1 MICREVHHPCLNREG
16 MKRSFYPAIVMVAL
30 LLFPMI
36 GSLSSPPKFTVV
48 DDSTSQF
55 TQLGWTSEI
64 PIQMEPSWVELPW
77 WERTSLDSNQ
87 NSIHDSLEDQAGLV
101 WVGLSYSRVISSQDI
116 SSIISMGI
124 EPQLEIPAVNA
135 VLLGA
140 IESSH
145 LTNLSNLDGVVMVEE
160 YGTLRFYGDIQTPAV
175 KASSSDVYPDG
186 AWNLSVSGA
195 GINIALTDTGVDSE
209 HPGLVGKHVAGYDA
223 VCFVHSDPTC
233 ILAGGR
239 QTDGSF
245 DPDDGNQHGT
255 ACMGMAAATGID
267 SDGSQSEFY
276 GSAPNSTLVDVRIGT
291 DVGAG
296 PFENYLLEQEFYESA
311 MNGIQWIIDNKDTA
325 WPGANES
332 LSGIDI
338 ISLSWGITSHE
349 GGGSDGEDMHSR
361 ILNEATLAGVTVSV
375 AAGNDG
381 PDNEGLSGM
390 GSSSLSITV
399 GATDDQNTVDRT
411 DDTVAGYSSRGPRQ
425 DNGDGNPINEL
436 KPDISAPGSNIIQA
450 EGCVTSGGCNNNI
463 PGQDASDNTY
473 TGRGSG
479 TSYATPAV
487 TGVIALVM
495 EANPE
500 LNPLQIREVLKQTAE
515 RRGEPTQPDVDPYWN
530 RDFGWGMVD
539 ARAAVELAFHLVD
552 TNQSENIDWT
562 VQNHLLNV
570 SQEGD
575 LTVILGHSWGIEGSI
590 DRVEYRINEG
600 AWSETTYEVSP
611 SELDAL
617 TPFNWTLA
625 LDQSALSFGE
635 NLVEIRAVSSSGN
648 SLPVIVSIDG
658 TGASSSATGI
668 SAYLSSI
675 AVVLFFAI
683 ASGSVIFLNK
693 KDEENEVLEAEII
706 PNLPLDLHSLTVAQ
720 LKEICI
726 AEGLSRSGTK
736 SELID
741 RLQSQPKSR

>member
-1 MICREVHHPCLNREG
+1 
-16 MKRSFYPAIVMVAL
+16 MVVL
-30 LLFPMI
+30 LLFPMV
-36 GSLSSPPKFTVV
+36 GSLSCPPKYLSV
-48 DDSTSQF
+48 DGSYVQF
-55 TQLGWTSEI
+55 TKSEWTSEI
-64 PIQMEPSWVELPW
+64 PIQMEPDWVELPW
-77 WERTSLDSNQ
+77 WERTSLDSNR
-87 NSIHDSLEDQAGLV
+87 NSIHDSLESKTGVV
-101 WVGLSYSRVISSQDI
+101 WVGLSYSRAVTSEDI

-124 EPQLEIPAVNA
+124 EPKIQIPAVDA

-140 IESSH
+140 IDSSN
-145 LTNLSNLDGVVMVEE
+145 LLELSNLDGVVMIEE

-175 KASSSDVYPDG
+175 KASSSDIYPEG

-255 ACMGMAAATGID
+255 ACMGMAAATGIEA
-267 SDGSQSEFY
+267 DGSQSEFY

-325 WPGANES
+325 WPGVDES

-399 GATDDQNTVDRT
+399 GATDDQNTIDRT
-411 DDTVAGYSSRGPRQ
+411 DDTVAGYSSRGPRS

-450 EGCVTSGGCNNNI
+450 EGCVSSGGCNNNI
-463 PGQDASDNTY
+463 PGQDASENTY

-495 EANPE
+495 EANPD
-500 LNPLQIREVLKQTAE
+500 LDPLQIREVLKQTAE
-515 RRGEPTQPDVDPYWN
+515 RRGDPTQPDVDPYWN

-539 ARAAVELAFHLVD
+539 ARAAVELAFHLSD
-552 TNQSENIDWT
+552 TNQSNDIDWT
-562 VQNHLLNV
+562 VQNHLLNI
-570 SQEGD
+570 SEEGVM
-575 LTVILGHSWGIEGSI
+575 TVIIGHSWGIEGSI
-590 DRVEYRINEG
+590 DSVQFRVDNG
-600 AWSETTYEVSP
+600 DWFETMYEVSP
-611 SELDAL
+611 SELGAL
-617 TPFNWTLA
+617 TP
-625 LDQSALSFGE
+625 
-635 NLVEIRAVSSSGN
+635 
-648 SLPVIVSIDG
+648 
-658 TGASSSATGI
+658 
-668 SAYLSSI
+668 
-675 AVVLFFAI
+675 
-683 ASGSVIFLNK
+683 
-693 KDEENEVLEAEII
+693 
-706 PNLPLDLHSLTVAQ
+706 
-720 LKEICI
+720 
-726 AEGLSRSGTK
+726 
-736 SELID
+736 
-741 RLQSQPKSR
+741 